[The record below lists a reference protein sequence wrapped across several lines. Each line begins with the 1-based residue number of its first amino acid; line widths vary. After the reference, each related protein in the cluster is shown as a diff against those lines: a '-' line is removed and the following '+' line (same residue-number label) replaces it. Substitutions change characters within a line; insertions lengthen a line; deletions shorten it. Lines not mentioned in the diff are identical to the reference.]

1 MRITTKLRVSLKT
14 DHIKKRYKAG
24 RDKSLDRIGS
34 ILRRA
39 ARDQML
45 NKTPKKSTTKW
56 RRVGEQ
62 DGIPVAEVTFR
73 NPTAGRV
80 TSWKTGRGRAA
91 KGFLRS
97 SIRYERDDAKGSV
110 VIGPAENVVW
120 LNKIQ
125 EFGGS
130 RPVVWRFL
138 SAAPIDKL
146 KSGQAVP
153 RDIIGGGGRGGR
165 DGRGRFTRGSGGG
178 AYVVIRTDAQ
188 TGRKTKAGTFKQESG
203 KVKPGRYMAGGLKK
217 IRTKIPKS
225 FQNFIQG
232 P

>member
-1 MRITTKLRVSLKT
+1 
-14 DHIKKRYKAG
+14 
-24 RDKSLDRIGS
+24 
-34 ILRRA
+34 
-39 ARDQML
+39 ML

-62 DGIPVAEVTFR
+62 NGIPVAEVTFR
-73 NPTAGRV
+73 NPTPGRV

-130 RPVVWRFL
+130 RPVAWRFL
-138 SAAPIDKL
+138 SRSPIKKL
-146 KSGQAVP
+146 KSGMPVP
-153 RDIIGGGGRGGR
+153 RDIAGA
-165 DGRGRFTRGSGGG
+165 SG
-178 AYVVIRTDAQ
+178 AYVVVRTDAL
-188 TGRKTKAGTFKQESG
+188 TGKKTKAGTFKQESG
-203 KVKPGRYMAGGLKK
+203 KVKPGGYMAGGLKK
-217 IRTKIPKS
+217 SQPAIPKA
-225 FQNFIQG
+225 FRNFIHG

>member
-130 RPVVWRFL
+130 RPVAWRFL
-138 SAAPIDKL
+138 SRSPIPKL
-146 KSGQAVP
+146 KSGLPVP
-153 RDIIGGGGRGGR
+153 RDIAGA
-165 DGRGRFTRGSGGG
+165 SG
-178 AYVVIRTDAQ
+178 AYVVVRTDAL
-188 TGRKTKAGTFKQESG
+188 TGKKTKAGTFKQESG
-203 KVKPGRYMAGGLKK
+203 KVKPGRYMEGGLKK
-217 IRTKIPKS
+217 IKPKIPKS